1 MIRTHSEDKIPRT
14 EEMQD
19 YAVKRL
25 VLRMASL
32 LDFETGEYQHSYAF
46 KIWYLNN
53 IMFETLVGSLLRG
66 IFMEPMSCT
75 R

>member
-1 MIRTHSEDKIPRT
+1 MMMMLVTNAGEKHHVYEYDVNTITLLEWSTEKMIRTHSEDKIPRT

-32 LDFETGEYQHSYAF
+32 LDFETGE
-46 KIWYLNN
+46 
-53 IMFETLVGSLLRG
+53 
-66 IFMEPMSCT
+66 
-75 R
+75 